1 MFLAQYFDT
10 LFISANLILAYTFIS
25 GYSFRKYSTE
35 DMKKIKIRFLVGLS
49 SGLLNVLVLAYDYT
63 VSNTSAVLD
72 FRIITLITS
81 FYLGGVL
88 SASITG
94 FFTIA
99 FRFLYFGATR
109 SAYIDAYG
117 LICILVF
124 LFILAF
130 INKYKPINKAVQWFL
145 CIVFALFSNLMV
157 YSIVLENLVINPWPV
172 ITQYTMWL
180 MLAATTQFFLIKYV
194 ESSNAIYLKYVSTA
208 NIDHLTNLHNTRY
221 FDGAYNEA
229 VQNALNQDMP
239 FSCIMIDIDFFKKV
253 NDEHGHA
260 AGDIVLQTLGELLKE
275 SFRKED
281 IVGRI
286 GGEEFCVVMKN
297 CSLARAQESA
307 EKFRDLVS
315 MTPFVLTEKESIYI
329 TVSLGVASF
338 RESTQNSF
346 KVKELADDALYNAK
360 RTGRNKVC
368 VV

>member
-10 LFISANLILAYTFIS
+10 LFISANLILAYTFIG
-25 GYSFRKYSTE
+25 GYSLRKYSTE
-35 DMKKIKIRFLVGLS
+35 DMKKIKIRIWIGIS

-81 FYLGGVL
+81 FYLGGLL
-88 SASITG
+88 SSSITG

-99 FRFLYFGATR
+99 FRFLYFGVTR

-117 LICILVF
+117 MICILVF
-124 LFILAF
+124 LVFISL
-130 INKYKPINKAVQWFL
+130 IDKYKPINKTVQWIL
-145 CIVFALFSNLMV
+145 CIAFALFSNLMV
-157 YSIVLENLVINPWPV
+157 YNIVLTNLVINPWPV
-172 ITQYTMWL
+172 ITQYTMCL
-180 MLAATTQFFLIKYV
+180 TLAAATQFFLIKYV
-194 ESSNAIYLKYVSTA
+194 ESSNAIYLKYLSTA

-229 VQNALNQDMP
+229 VQNALNQDIP
-239 FSCIMIDIDFFKKV
+239 FSCIMIDIDFFKRV

-260 AGDIVLQTLGELLKE
+260 AGDIVLQMLGELLKE

-286 GGEEFCVVMKN
+286 GGEEFCVVMNN

-307 EKFRDLVS
+307 EKFRNLVC
-315 MTPFVLTEKESIYI
+315 MTPFSLSEAKSIYI
-329 TVSLGVASF
+329 TVSLGVASY

-360 RTGRNKVC
+360 RSGRNKVC
-368 VV
+368 VI